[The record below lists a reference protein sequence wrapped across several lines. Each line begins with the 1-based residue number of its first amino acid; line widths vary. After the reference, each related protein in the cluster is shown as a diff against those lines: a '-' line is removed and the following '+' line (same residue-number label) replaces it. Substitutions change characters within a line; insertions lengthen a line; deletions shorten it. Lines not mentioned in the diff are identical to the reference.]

1 MEAKCERGDV
11 GSASTSL
18 GARLRASPRQ
28 LGSRGPRDGG
38 AAAQSPGDQ
47 AGSRWRAV
55 TRVHA
60 LGTALAATGPADSLG
75 LGLDELLGEAVHH
88 LSQQVGVIQL
98 ELFRARLA
106 LCTELVAPG
115 GDCLGVPDHRRKVS
129 GLTPNPLPMMEIV
142 ALWEG

>member
-47 AGSRWRAV
+47 ARVAMASRYE
-55 TRVHA
+55 
-60 LGTALAATGPADSLG
+60 S
-75 LGLDELLGEAVHH
+75 
-88 LSQQVGVIQL
+88 S
-98 ELFRARLA
+98 RARHGA
-106 LCTELVAPG
+106 
-115 GDCLGVPDHRRKVS
+115 RRNR
-129 GLTPNPLPMMEIV
+129 PCR
-142 ALWEG
+142 